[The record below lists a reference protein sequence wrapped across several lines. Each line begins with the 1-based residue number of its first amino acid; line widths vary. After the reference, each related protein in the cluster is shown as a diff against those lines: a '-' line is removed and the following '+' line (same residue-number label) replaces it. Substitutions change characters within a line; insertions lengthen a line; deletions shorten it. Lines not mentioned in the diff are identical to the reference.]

1 MPNADLP
8 VSHAT
13 HLVPYVRFL
22 DRIGAPVESALEQM
36 HLPGGLLSTPN
47 CYVPTASLFGFIG
60 RAARKEGIGD
70 LGFRVAYAE
79 GLGLLGPTL
88 AGKVRESPTLFH
100 ALQTF
105 CHFANEQASQ
115 FWTWI
120 VEDRDKMRVHI
131 HRTFE
136 PGVLGYTQTEWIGVM
151 GVVTIVQLF
160 AGPRWQ
166 PSRIS
171 LGTRS
176 PVPECVR
183 ETLGDTQ
190 FLTRQPE
197 VYIAFPR
204 STLSL
209 RRCQHSGDSRF
220 DPPGTLSH
228 AYSGNEPEPDFAGRL
243 MQCLEPHFLDGYP
256 PVTLA
261 AEIAGTS
268 TRTLQRRLADRG
280 SSYSEVVDRARF
292 DVASRMLT
300 ETDAPSI
307 RIAHA
312 TGYND
317 PSHFAR
323 AFRRLTGLSPREYRS
338 QAGQVEAE

>member
-1 MPNADLP
+1 
-8 VSHAT
+8 
-13 HLVPYVRFL
+13 
-22 DRIGAPVESALEQM
+22 M

-88 AGKVRESPTLFH
+88 AGKVRDSPTLFH

-115 FWTWI
+115 FWSWI
-120 VEDRDKMRVHI
+120 VEDQDEIRVHI

-136 PGVLGYTQTEWIGVM
+136 PGVLGYTQSEWIGVM

-166 PSRIS
+166 PGRIS

-176 PVPECVR
+176 PAPECVR
-183 ETLGDTQ
+183 ETFGDTR

-209 RRCQHSGDSRF
+209 HRCQHSGDSRF
-220 DPPGTLSH
+220 DPPGTLSR
-228 AYSGNEPEPDFAGRL
+228 AYSGNQPEPDFAGRL

-268 TRTLQRRLADRG
+268 VRTLQRRLADRG

-307 RIAHA
+307 RIAQA
-312 TGYND
+312 TGYGD

-323 AFRRLTGLSPREYRS
+323 AFRRLTGLSPREYRN
-338 QAGQVEAE
+338 QAGHVEAE